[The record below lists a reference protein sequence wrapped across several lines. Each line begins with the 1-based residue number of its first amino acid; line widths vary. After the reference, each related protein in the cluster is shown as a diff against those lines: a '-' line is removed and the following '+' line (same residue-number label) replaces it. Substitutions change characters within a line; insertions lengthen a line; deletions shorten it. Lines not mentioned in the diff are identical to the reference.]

1 MVRTFFLKNLCIS
14 IVWCV
19 ALECVLGCCGGI
31 TTATAE
37 EIKTDPVV
45 QDSKKNEPASV
56 AKQSSSVK
64 SPTSTASTSESS
76 FEKLIKD
83 TKRIEGLLPLYRKE
97 DKLYIEVPNR
107 LLEKEFFVSIS
118 IAQGIGDRSLLGGMS
133 WGDGD
138 DWVWVFRKRA
148 DKLQV
153 VRKNVRFFA
162 KSGSPEANAVA
173 NAFTDSILFSVPIL
187 AKTPAGGVLF
197 DPEKIF
203 FTDLPKISKQL
214 SGFSF
219 AKDRTNWASTKGF
232 EDNVELRVAAT
243 YSSTG
248 KSVLETVPDSR
259 AATLTVHYSISLLP
273 QNNYRPRLTD
283 ARVGYFVTALK
294 NFSEHTGEERFV
306 RYINRWHLEKAD
318 PKAEI
323 SPPKKPIVFWIE
335 RTVPY
340 KYRQAI
346 RDGISA
352 WNDAYRKAGFDSA
365 IEVRQQPD
373 KTDWDPEDINFNT
386 FRWIT
391 SGRGFAMG
399 PSRVNP
405 RTGQILDADIIF
417 DADFVK
423 HWRNEFETFTP
434 GNIELLTG
442 GHVNQQANTKGHGHV
457 ASCGC
462 GQCGVYSGHAFQT
475 ALGMAALAA
484 TTSPVVSGKER
495 EKLIQQG
502 LKLVAMHEVGH
513 TLGLRH
519 NFKGSSIASLK
530 QINSAKTRDRRP
542 ATTSV
547 MDYVPV
553 NIVPK
558 GEFQGPYYPSQ
569 LGAYDFWAIDYG
581 YRPVGGNSPES
592 EKAALRKI
600 ASRSGESD
608 LAFATDEDT
617 MPGDPDPL
625 SNRYDLGDDPIA
637 FAQQRSKV
645 VQELIPQLIER
656 FTADDAGYER
666 VRQAFGVLLSA
677 HGQANYFA
685 SRLIGGLHSSR
696 SHREDPQARAPFRV
710 VDAGQQRKAM
720 SLLTEQVFSDQ
731 SYQFPPE
738 FYNQLVSTRWIHWGA
753 VDVDR
758 PDYPVHEAVLMWQKR
773 MLQQLLDTRT
783 LTRLA
788 DNGLKV
794 DPKDDRFTSAELLR
808 TLTDSIYSE
817 VYKLETGEYSDRAPA
832 ISSLR
837 RNLQAETLSALGK
850 LALGVGSRITLSSV
864 SFSSRSSVAAPD
876 ARSLANY
883 QLKRLQKQVVKVLKQ
898 SEQKSSKLV
907 LDDATRAHLE
917 SVIRRVDAILRAEIM
932 TSAP

>member
-1 MVRTFFLKNLCIS
+1 ML
-14 IVWCV
+14 WCAV
-19 ALECVLGCCGGI
+19 LEGVLVFCGGNFI
-31 TTATAE
+31 VNAE
-37 EIKTDPVV
+37 ENKTESVA
-45 QDSKKNEPASV
+45 QASEQNEASPAATQAASTKAPAS
-56 AKQSSSVK
+56 
-64 SPTSTASTSESS
+64 TTASTQNS
-76 FEKLIKD
+76 FEKVVKD
-83 TKRIEGLLPLYRKE
+83 TKRIDGLLPLYRKE
-97 DKLYIEVPNR
+97 DKLFIEVPHR
-107 LLEKEFFVSIS
+107 LLGKEFFVSIS

-187 AKTPAGGVLF
+187 AKTPTGGVLF

-219 AKDRTNWASTKGF
+219 AKDRTNWESTKGF

-243 YSSTG
+243 YSSSG

-273 QNNYRPRLTD
+273 QNNYQPRLTD

-294 NFSEHTGEERFV
+294 NFSEHSGEERFV

-318 PKAEI
+318 PKAEL

-346 RDGISA
+346 RDGISE
-352 WNDAYRKAGFDSA
+352 WNDAYRKAGFVSA

-373 KTDWDPEDINFNT
+373 KTDWDPEDINYNT

-434 GNIELLTG
+434 DNIELLTG
-442 GHVNQQANTKGHGHV
+442 GHVNKYTNRLGYGHV

-462 GQCGVYSGHAFQT
+462 GQCGVFSGHAFQT
-475 ALGMAALAA
+475 ALGMTALAA
-484 TTSPVVSGKER
+484 TTSPGVPDKEQ

-519 NFKGSSIASLK
+519 NFKGSAVASLK
-530 QINSAKTRDRRP
+530 QINSAKPRERRS

-558 GEFQGPYYPSQ
+558 GKFQGPYYPSQ
-569 LGAYDFWAIDYG
+569 LGDYDFWAIEYG
-581 YRPVGGNSPES
+581 YYPLGGNSPDS

-600 ASRSGESD
+600 ASRSGD
-608 LAFATDEDT
+608 PVLAFATDEDT

-625 SNRYDLGDDPIA
+625 SNRYDLGNDPIA

-685 SRLIGGLHSSR
+685 SRLIGGLYSSR
-696 SHREDPQARAPFRV
+696 SHRDDPHATVPFRV
-710 VDAGQQRKAM
+710 VDAGQQREALA
-720 SLLTEQVFSDQ
+720 LLAEQVFSDQ

-788 DNGLKV
+788 DNGMKV
-794 DPKDDRFTSAELLR
+794 DPKDDRFTTAEMLR

-817 VYKLETGEYSDRAPA
+817 VFNFEVGEYSDLDPA

-850 LALGVGSRITLSSV
+850 IALGVGNRATLSTASFSTRGSV
-864 SFSSRSSVAAPD
+864 SAPD
-876 ARSLANY
+876 ARSLANF
-883 QLKRLQKQVVKVLKQ
+883 QLNRLQKQVVKVLKQ
-898 SEQKSSKLV
+898 SDQKASKLV

-917 SVIRRVDAILRAEIM
+917 TVIRRVNAILRAEIM
-932 TSAP
+932 TSSP

>member
-1 MVRTFFLKNLCIS
+1 ML
-14 IVWCV
+14 WCAV
-19 ALECVLGCCGGI
+19 LECVLGFCGGI
-31 TTATAE
+31 TIVNAE
-37 EIKTDPVV
+37 ENKTESVA
-45 QDSKKNEPASV
+45 QASKQTEASPAATQATSTKAPAS
-56 AKQSSSVK
+56 
-64 SPTSTASTSESS
+64 TTASAQDS
-76 FEKLIKD
+76 FEKVVKD
-83 TKRIEGLLPLYRKE
+83 TKRIDGLLPLYRKE
-97 DKLYIEVPNR
+97 DKLFIEVPHK

-162 KSGSPEANAVA
+162 KSGSPEENAVA

-187 AKTPAGGVLF
+187 AKTPTGGVLF

-243 YSSTG
+243 YSSSG

-259 AATLTVHYSISLLP
+259 AATLTVHYSVSLLP

-294 NFSEHTGEERFV
+294 NFSEHSGEERFV

-318 PKAEI
+318 PKAEL

-346 RDGISA
+346 RDGISE
-352 WNDAYRKAGFDSA
+352 WNDAYRKAGFVSA

-373 KTDWDPEDINFNT
+373 KTDWDPEDINYNT

-434 GNIELLTG
+434 DNIELLTG
-442 GHVNQQANTKGHGHV
+442 GHVNEYTNRLGYGHV

-462 GQCGVYSGHAFQT
+462 GQCGVFSGHAFQT
-475 ALGMAALAA
+475 ALGMTALAA
-484 TTSPVVSGKER
+484 TTSPGVSDKEQ

-519 NFKGSSIASLK
+519 NFKGSAVASLK
-530 QINSAKTRDRRP
+530 QINSAKPRERRS

-558 GEFQGPYYPSQ
+558 GKFQGPYYPSQ
-569 LGAYDFWAIDYG
+569 LGDYDFWAIEYG
-581 YRPVGGNSPES
+581 YHPLGGNSPDS

-600 ASRSGESD
+600 ASRSGD
-608 LAFATDEDT
+608 PVLAFATDEDT

-625 SNRYDLGDDPIA
+625 SNRYDLGNDPIA

-685 SRLIGGLHSSR
+685 SRLIGGLYSSR
-696 SHREDPQARAPFRV
+696 SHREDPHATVPFRV
-710 VDAGQQRKAM
+710 VDAGQQREAL
-720 SLLTEQVFSDQ
+720 SLLAEQVFSDQ

-788 DNGLKV
+788 DNGMKV
-794 DPKDDRFTSAELLR
+794 DPKDDRFTTAELLR

-817 VYKLETGEYSDRAPA
+817 VFKFEVGEYSDLDPA

-850 LALGVGSRITLSSV
+850 IALGVGNRATLSIA
-864 SFSSRSSVAAPD
+864 SFSARGSVVAPD
-876 ARSLANY
+876 ARSLANF
-883 QLKRLQKQVVKVLKQ
+883 QLNRLQKQVVKVLKQ
-898 SEQKSSKLV
+898 SDQKASKLV

-917 SVIRRVDAILRAEIM
+917 SIIRRVDAILRAEIM
-932 TSAP
+932 TSSP